1 MPQPR
6 AELNLTPLIDILLV
20 LIVIF
25 LSSVTLTQ
33 KGIDTQLPPQAQS
46 PVAPAD
52 HIVLE
57 YAADGR
63 ISINHQDVA
72 LEQLASRLTA
82 IYAARTNKTMFI
94 SGAPSLPYRAI
105 VGVIDAA
112 KGAGVDR
119 VGIIT
124 EGMRMRHAAV
134 Q

>member
-1 MPQPR
+1 MTQLR

-25 LSSVTLTQ
+25 LASVTLTQ

-46 PVAPAD
+46 PIAPSEQ
-52 HIVLE
+52 IVLE

-63 ISINHQDVA
+63 ISVNHQDVA
-72 LEQLASRLTA
+72 LEQLESRLAA

-94 SGAPSLPYRAI
+94 AGAPSLPYRAI

-124 EGMRMRHAAV
+124 EGMRQAALR
-134 Q
+134 